1 MDIRIGY
8 GEDIHALKCGRRLVI
23 GGVTIPYE
31 KGLDGHSDA
40 DILFHALSDALLG
53 SLALGDIGK
62 LFPPSDPKTYGIDS
76 EIILSECHRLVE
88 EKGYM
93 VVNVDASISA
103 EEPRLSPYIQKMR
116 ENISRIMGID
126 VSSVSVKAMTNEGF
140 DAVGKKEAMKAVVAI
155 LVKKEDK
162 E

>member
-8 GEDIHALKCGRRLVI
+8 GEDIHALKSGRRLVI
-23 GGVTIPYE
+23 GGIVIPYE

-62 LFPPSDPKTYGIDS
+62 LFPPGDPKTYGIDS
-76 EIILSECHRLVE
+76 EIILRECYRLVK

-93 VVNVDASISA
+93 VTNIDVSISA
-103 EEPRLSPYIQKMR
+103 EEPHLSTYIQKMR
-116 ENISRIMGID
+116 ENISRIMDVG
-126 VSSVSVKAMTNEGF
+126 VSSVSIKAMTNEGF
-140 DAVGKKEAMKAVVAI
+140 DAVGKKEAMRAVAVV
-155 LVKKEDK
+155 LVKREDK